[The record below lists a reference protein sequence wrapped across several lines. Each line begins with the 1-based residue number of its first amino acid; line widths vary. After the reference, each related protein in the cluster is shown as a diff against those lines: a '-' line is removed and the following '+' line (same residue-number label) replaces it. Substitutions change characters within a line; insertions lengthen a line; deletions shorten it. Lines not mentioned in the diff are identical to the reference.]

1 MRGGRRRETERARQ
15 SYSPG
20 MASRIII
27 HVDMD
32 AFYAAVEQRDRP
44 ELRGRPVIVGGTP
57 EGRGVVSA
65 ASYEAREFG
74 VHSAM
79 PAAQAVRACPQ
90 GAFLPVDMRKY
101 RRVSEEVMAILGLHA
116 GVIEQVSIDEAFLEV
131 TDRARDFAAAARIA
145 RSIKR
150 EIRGE
155 LKLTASVGVG
165 PNKFL
170 AKLASD
176 LEKPDGLVVIEPHEA
191 EGFLAPLPVG
201 KLWGV
206 GPKTEKRLQERGLK
220 TIGQVAGTPVEELR
234 KLLGPWGDVV
244 HELARGIDERAVE
257 PVREAKSASAEQ
269 TFPEDLDNVRD
280 MRKALAELSREVA
293 GRLQGEG
300 VRART
305 VAIKVRFG
313 DFRTITRQTTLG
325 EATDQAEVLRQT
337 AYRLL
342 DGVDRAGQGIRL
354 LGVRGAGL
362 EQALAQLS
370 LFDEQAQ
377 RRGQLERTLSYIR
390 RRFGPEAVRWAR
402 EGLRQK

>member
-1 MRGGRRRETERARQ
+1 
-15 SYSPG
+15 
-20 MASRIII
+20 
-27 HVDMD
+27 
-32 AFYAAVEQRDRP
+32 
-44 ELRGRPVIVGGTP
+44 
-57 EGRGVVSA
+57 
-65 ASYEAREFG
+65 
-74 VHSAM
+74 
-79 PAAQAVRACPQ
+79 
-90 GAFLPVDMRKY
+90 
-101 RRVSEEVMAILGLHA
+101 
-116 GVIEQVSIDEAFLEV
+116 V
-131 TDRARDFAAAARIA
+131 TDRARDFAAAERIA

-206 GPKTEKRLQERGLK
+206 GPKTEKRLQERGLR

-234 KLLGPWGDVV
+234 KLLGAWGDVI
-244 HELARGIDERAVE
+244 HELARGIDERPVE

-269 TFPEDLDNVRD
+269 TFPEDLDDVTA

-293 GRLQGEG
+293 RRLQGEG
-300 VRART
+300 VRSRT

-342 DGVDRAGQGIRL
+342 DGVDRGGQGIRL
-354 LGVRGAGL
+354 LGVRGSGF

-370 LFDEQAQ
+370 LFDERAQ

-390 RRFGPEAVRWAR
+390 KRFGPEAVRWAR
-402 EGLRQK
+402 QQRG

>member
-1 MRGGRRRETERARQ
+1 
-15 SYSPG
+15 
-20 MASRIII
+20 MAARIII

-32 AFYAAVEQRDRP
+32 AFYAAIEQRDRP

-79 PAAQAVRACPQ
+79 PAAQAVRACPR
-90 GAFLPVDMRKY
+90 GVFLPVDMRKY
-101 RRVSEEVMAILGLHA
+101 RRVSEEVMGILGLHA
-116 GVIEQVSIDEAFLEV
+116 GVIEQISVDEAFLDV
-131 TDRARDFAAAARIA
+131 TDRARDFGAAERIA
-145 RSIKR
+145 RKVKR

-155 LKLTASVGVG
+155 LHLTASVGVG

-176 LEKPDGLVVIEPHEA
+176 LEKPEGLVVIRPRGA
-191 EGFLAPLPVG
+191 EEFLAPLPVG
-201 KLWGV
+201 RLWGV
-206 GPKTEKRLQERGLK
+206 GPKTAKLLQERGLK
-220 TIGQVAGTPVEELR
+220 TIGDVARTPVEELR
-234 KLLGPWGDVV
+234 KLLGAWGDVA
-244 HELARGIDERAVE
+244 HELARGIDERPVE
-257 PVREAKSASAEQ
+257 AVREAKSASAEE
-269 TFPEDLDNVRD
+269 TFPQDLDDVKD
-280 MRKALAELSREVA
+280 MRRALARLSREVA
-293 GRLQGEG
+293 RRLREEG

-325 EATDQAEVLRQT
+325 EATDQAEVLRER

-342 DGVDRAGQGIRL
+342 DGVDRGGEGVRL
-354 LGVRGAGL
+354 LGVRGSGL
-362 EQALAQLS
+362 EQGVGQLS
-370 LFDEQAQ
+370 LFDERAQ
-377 RRGQLERTLSYIR
+377 RRGQLERTLGYIR

-402 EGLRQK
+402 QRTE

>member
-1 MRGGRRRETERARQ
+1 MPER
-15 SYSPG
+15 
-20 MASRIII
+20 IVI

-79 PAAQAVRACPQ
+79 PSAQAVRACPH
-90 GAFLPVDMRKY
+90 GAFLPVDMTKY
-101 RRVSEEVMAILGLHA
+101 RRVSEQIMGILALHA
-116 GVIEQVSIDEAFLEV
+116 DVIEQISIDEAFLDV
-131 TDRARDFAAAARIA
+131 TGRARDFAAAKRAA
-145 RSIKR
+145 RSVKR
-150 EIRGE
+150 EVRAESG
-155 LKLTASVGVG
+155 LTGSVGVG

-191 EGFLAPLPVG
+191 EQFLAPLPVA

-206 GPKTEKRLQERGLK
+206 GPKTEERLRDNGLR
-220 TIGQVAGTPVEELR
+220 TIGQVARTPVEELR
-234 KLLGPWGDVV
+234 RLLGAWGDVI
-244 HELARGIDERAVE
+244 HELARGVDDRPVE
-257 PVREAKSASAEQ
+257 PVREAKSVSAEE
-269 TFPEDLDNVRD
+269 TFAQDLHDVGD
-280 MRKALAELSREVA
+280 MRKALADLSREVA
-293 GRLQGEG
+293 RRLQGEG
-300 VRART
+300 LKART

-313 DFRTITRQTTLG
+313 DFRTITRQTTLK
-325 EATDQAEVLRQT
+325 EASDRAELLRSR
-337 AYRLL
+337 AHRLL
-342 DGVDRAGQGIRL
+342 DGVDRGGQGIRL
-354 LGVRGAGL
+354 LGVRGSGL
-362 EQALAQLS
+362 EETVGQLS
-370 LFDEQAQ
+370 LFDEKAQ

-402 EGLRQK
+402 ERTE